1 MSNCQRAVIIDDTS
15 KQLIIFNM
23 TRIFTIVL
31 LLVGSSTCAIAE
43 TIMEEDNNVRKKY
56 KQIVYV

>member
-1 MSNCQRAVIIDDTS
+1 MSNCQRTVIIDDTS
-15 KQLIIFNM
+15 KQIKIFNM

-31 LLVGSSTCAIAE
+31 LLVWSSTCAIAE